1 MRWYFCTLGILKAYN
16 VKKKAVEK
24 YINKT
29 CLYAKRMLM
38 CLYIITV
45 FLKGYSE
52 MFIVVTSGEEWVGS
66 RVEVEAIFTFHHFH
80 LALILC

>member
-1 MRWYFCTLGILKAYN
+1 MIGILKAYN

-29 CLYAKRMLM
+29 CLCVKRMLM
-38 CLYIITV
+38 CFYIITV

-52 MFIVVTSGEEWVGS
+52 MFIAVTSGEEYG
-66 RVEVEAIFTFHHFH
+66 RAKGRGGGYFH
-80 LALILC
+80 LSSFFI